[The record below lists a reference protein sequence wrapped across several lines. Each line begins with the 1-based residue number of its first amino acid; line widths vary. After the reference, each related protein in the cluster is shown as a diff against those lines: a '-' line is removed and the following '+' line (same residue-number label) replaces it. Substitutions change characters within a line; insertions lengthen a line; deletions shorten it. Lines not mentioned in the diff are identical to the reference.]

1 MTVDPLEM
9 FKSRSK
15 EFVKEALARLNIAME
30 LPLELPPEGMGD
42 FAFPC
47 FMLAREMKKS
57 PAGIAKQLSQEI
69 LEDAMFSRIEAQGPY
84 LNFSINPEMLMQIT
98 VESIMDKREEYG
110 TWSQTGEKINLEH
123 TSANPNGPLHVGRAR
138 NPILGDTIARILR
151 KCGHD
156 ITTEFYVDDMG
167 KQQVTLTWGV
177 ENLTREGD
185 ESTKEIPAKNL
196 KKSKKPDHEM
206 VWYYQEATRRMDSD
220 SNVLAQI
227 NRMIAKY
234 EEKDEEI
241 AIRVK
246 ENCQKVLDGMNTS
259 LRRLDIHFDSFA
271 WESKHIFNGNVD
283 KVVKNL
289 KAHEFTDYEDS
300 ALYLDLEKVGITGQE
315 NKFYLTRSDG
325 SSLYSTRDIAY
336 HLDKLDHYDRVIDIL
351 GEDHKLKAKVVR
363 LVVGLLG
370 QEKEKIEPLFY
381 SFVSL
386 PEGKMSTRLGR
397 VVYLDDLIEES
408 VGRARKEVEKRR
420 PELASE
426 LKCGIAE
433 AVGTGAIRYNIIR
446 VQAEKQIVFKW
457 EEALSFEGN
466 SAPFIQYSHARASSI
481 LQKTAVLGDYDLKL
495 LKHPTEIQ
503 LVKALARFPSLI
515 KECGD
520 SMECHPIAGYAFEL
534 ASLFNQFYRDCPV
547 LQAEPDVM
555 NARLAL
561 VTASRYT
568 LSNVLDTLGLVAP
581 EEM

>member
-9 FKSRSK
+9 FRSRAV
-15 EFVKEALARLNIAME
+15 ELVKEALARLDIAAE
-30 LPLELPPEGMGD
+30 PPLEIPPEGMGD
-42 FAFPC
+42 YAFPC
-47 FMLAREMKKS
+47 FMLAKTMKKS
-57 PAGIAKQLSQEI
+57 PADIAKLLSQEI
-69 LEDAMFSRIEAQGPY
+69 PDDATFSRIEARGPY
-84 LNFSINPEMLMQIT
+84 LNFTINPEMLVQIT
-98 VESIMDKREEYG
+98 IESIMDKREEYG
-110 TWSQTGEKINLEH
+110 IWPQTGIKINLEH

-138 NPILGDTIARILR
+138 NPILGDTVARILR

-156 ITTEFYVDDMG
+156 VTTEYYVDDMG

-177 ENLTREGD
+177 ENLKQEG
-185 ESTKEIPAKNL
+185 EIPQKA
-196 KKSKKPDHEM
+196 DHEM
-206 VWYYQEATRRMDSD
+206 VWYYQEANKQMEENSA
-220 SNVLAQI
+220 VLEQI
-227 NRMIAKY
+227 NQMIAKY

-241 AIRVK
+241 AVRVR
-246 ENCQKVLDGMNTS
+246 ENCKKVLDGMSTS
-259 LRRLDIHFDSFA
+259 LRRLDIHFDNFA
-271 WESKHIFNGNVD
+271 WESKYIFNGSVD
-283 KVVKNL
+283 SVIEKL

-300 ALYLDLEKVGITGQE
+300 ALFLDLEKVGITGQE

-336 HLDKLDHYDRVIDIL
+336 HLDKVANYDRAIEIL

-363 LVVGLLG
+363 LGVGLLG
-370 QEKEKIEPLFY
+370 QDKEKIEPLFY

-386 PEGKMSTRLGR
+386 PDGKMSTRRGR

-408 VGRARKEVEKRR
+408 VGRATKEVEKRR
-420 PELASE
+420 PELAKE
-426 LKCGIAE
+426 LKRGIAE

-446 VQAEKQIVFKW
+446 VQAEKQMVFKW

-466 SAPFIQYSHARASSI
+466 SAPFVQYSHARASSI
-481 LQKTAVLGDYDLKL
+481 LRKTAVLGTYDLKL

-515 KECGD
+515 KECGE

-547 LQAEPDVM
+547 LQADEDIR

-561 VTASRYT
+561 VTVSRYA